1 MCPFSDSTDLDL
13 DSYSISQR
21 AVLSRSPKKEK
32 FLKFFNQKDYEID
45 KMNFEKKIVEYC
57 KL

>member
-32 FLKFFNQKDYEID
+32 FLKFFNQKDFTRST
-45 KMNFEKKIVEYC
+45 K
-57 KL
+57 